1 MKIADLKFL
10 KECVIPTKT
19 TVGSLEDLLDTS
31 KLELTK
37 TLGRIKL
44 TELTRESFAD
54 RPEILNKYFRHNNR
68 PLDRF
73 HIPSMTSERYVE
85 LVGDPDKL
93 KNPSNAKLETATRY
107 YIDKMRLLDVAKDLG
122 CTVKQLDLSDY
133 IWDDRYYVRYSFLE
147 NIAVVDEWYRDN
159 GVDKRYSSTAYDSYI
174 REDPRTALLDEELF
188 DNLYSFCISAIRQRK
203 AMLLGRVDKCL
214 GMLRNVIEYTNGFAE
229 NPTRNMMSAL
239 KSYQSYF
246 EKLLSDADMKEFLK
260 THNDITVFGDD
271 IRTRNDYIDTYKTLL
286 KGIISGDDSD
296 LSSVTDLLGTI
307 PDPYICYILED
318 TFEVALAAWQ
328 LDSAQ

>member
-10 KECVIPTKT
+10 KECAAPTEPIA
-19 TVGSLEDLLDTS
+19 GSLEELLDTS

-54 RPEILNKYFRHNNR
+54 RSEILNKYFRHNNV

-73 HIPSMTSERYVE
+73 HIPSMSSERYTE
-85 LVGDPDKL
+85 LVGDPAKL

-159 GVDKRYSSTAYDSYI
+159 GVDNRYSKTAYDSYI

-203 AMLLGRVDKCL
+203 AMLLGKVDKCL
-214 GMLRNVIEYTNGFAE
+214 SMLKNVIEYTNGFAE

-239 KSYQSYF
+239 KGYQSYF

-271 IRTRNDYIDTYKTLL
+271 ICTRSDYIATYKALL
-286 KGIISGDDSD
+286 KGIISGEDSD
-296 LSSVTDLLGTI
+296 LNSVSDLLGTI
-307 PDPYICYILED
+307 SDPYICYILED
-318 TFEVALAAWQ
+318 TFEVALATWQ